1 LATSLIAMIL
11 QPFQFTFFHFQATQ
25 AGSIVHSLAH
35 SAWVAVNSFL
45 NSYSLGTVFSWEQS
59 TGAMVGGAVGAA
71 VVGTVG
77 AAVGTVGAAVVC
89 DGVDGAD
96 VGGGFEVSSPMFQE
110 ELVGGSQVLRLESW
124 DINHPFCMK

>member
-1 LATSLIAMIL
+1 M
-11 QPFQFTFFHFQATQ
+11 
-25 AGSIVHSLAH
+25 
-35 SAWVAVNSFL
+35 
-45 NSYSLGTVFSWEQS
+45 FSWEQS

-77 AAVGTVGAAVVC
+77 GAVVC

-110 ELVGGSQVLRLESW
+110 ELDWSN
-124 DINHPFCMK
+124 I